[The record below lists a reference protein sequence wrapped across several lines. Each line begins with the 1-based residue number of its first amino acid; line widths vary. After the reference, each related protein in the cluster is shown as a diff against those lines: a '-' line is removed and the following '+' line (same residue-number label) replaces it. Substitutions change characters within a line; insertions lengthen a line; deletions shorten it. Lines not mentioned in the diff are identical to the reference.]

1 MTMQNSRKPRS
12 RSSGG
17 VALLNKLIQE
27 AKPSFHT
34 WHVPEPKLLFAE
46 RRECEDPKTG
56 ITLFGPAQLDRAPRS
71 AIRLGIVGTG
81 DSIQMLRHW
90 LDDASLP
97 IHAGVSSAG
106 KPYDSLL
113 APAFPGFGPDSPFH
127 CELTLDDRHV
137 ETLSASDVQGAI
149 NDPRFPRRVANMV
162 KLVTERLN
170 VLAEKDPQPDV
181 VVCAMPKEVET
192 ACGPGARATQRQP
205 TFLTKQQKAER
216 RAKRRDQTRGQLR
229 FDFPF
234 GNESGADDEYLRFHQ
249 DFHNALKA
257 GAMTSALPTQLVW
270 DSTLRRSRGTQDPA
284 TVAWNFFTAVYY
296 KSGNVPWE
304 LSFNARGTCFVG
316 ITFYRDGPD
325 PNAPTRTCLAQAFSE
340 TGEGIVLRGDPVTW
354 DKERDLKPHLS
365 QIAAHKLLS
374 QVLDL
379 YKKHFKVLP
388 RRVVVHKTSRFWS
401 DERQGL
407 LDALNKV
414 PSHDF
419 LALERRGI
427 RFFRLGAEPPV
438 RGTVVE
444 LARRNYLVFTR
455 GYVPFLRAYPGL
467 RVPNPI
473 EVLEHFG
480 DSASDRVCSEILA
493 LTKLN
498 WNSSAFASADPIT
511 IGFSREVARIIKELP
526 DGVVPQFKY
535 KYYM

>member
-1 MTMQNSRKPRS
+1 
-12 RSSGG
+12 
-17 VALLNKLIQE
+17 
-27 AKPSFHT
+27 
-34 WHVPEPKLLFAE
+34 VPEPKLLFAE
-46 RRECEDPKTG
+46 KRECEDPKTG
-56 ITLFGPAQLDRAPRS
+56 IALFGPAQLDRAPR
-71 AIRLGIVGTG
+71 ATIRLGIIGTG
-81 DSIQMLRHW
+81 DSIQLLRNW
-90 LDDASLP
+90 IAQASFP
-97 IHAGVSSAG
+97 IHAGLSPAG
-106 KPYDSLL
+106 KPYDTLL
-113 APAFPGFGPDSPFH
+113 APPFPGFGADSPFR
-127 CELTLDDRHV
+127 CELTVDDRHV
-137 ETLSASDVQGAI
+137 ETLASSAIQDAL
-149 NDPRFPRRVANMV
+149 NDPRFPKRVANMV
-162 KLVTERLN
+162 QLVSERLR
-170 VLAEKDPQPDV
+170 VLADKDPQPDV
-181 VVCAMPKEVET
+181 VVCSMPKEVEA
-192 ACGPGARATQRQP
+192 ACGPEARATQRQP
-205 TFLTKQQKAER
+205 KFLTKQQKVER
-216 RAKRRDQTRGQLR
+216 RAKRRDQRRGQLR

-234 GNESGADDEYLRFHQ
+234 DDEAASDGQYSRFHQ

-257 GAMTSALPTQLVW
+257 SAMSTALPTQLVW

-284 TVAWNFFTAVYY
+284 TVAWNFFTAIYY

-316 ITFYRDGPD
+316 ITFYREGPD

-354 DKERDLKPHLS
+354 DRGRDLKPHLG
-365 QIAAHKLLS
+365 QAAARTLLG

-379 YKKHFKVLP
+379 YKRHFNVLP
-388 RRVVVHKTSRFWS
+388 RRVVVHKTSRFWD

-407 LDALNKV
+407 LEALSEV

-444 LARRNYLVFTR
+444 LGRRNYLVFTR

-480 DSASDRVCSEILA
+480 DSAADRVCSEILA

-498 WNSSAFASADPIT
+498 WNTSAFASADPIT
-511 IGFSREVARIIKELP
+511 IGFSRDVARIIKELP